1 MTPADETRTVTIVW
15 PQFRTCEV
23 HRLQDELGLPH
34 CQTVNGFQ
42 TVRADGRLYGRI
54 SEYARKGLLRI
65 YSPKTIEV

>member
-1 MTPADETRTVTIVW
+1 MTPTDKTRTVTIIW

-42 TVRADGRLYGRI
+42 TVCADGRLYDRLR
-54 SEYARKGLLRI
+54 ENARNGNLRI
-65 YSPKTIEV
+65 YSPKQ